1 MGFEIVFL
9 IPIIAIVGGIGSKTY
24 RSHLKFKERELEIMG
39 NRTAESAAQYAAKT
53 ARLEQR
59 VAVLERL
66 LTDRSAHLADE
77 IERLRD
83 QPLN

>member
-1 MGFEIVFL
+1 MQWGILVPIVAIVFGTL
-9 IPIIAIVGGIGSKTY
+9 SGVLHKW
-24 RSHLKFKERELEIMG
+24 LKLKERQIGIASSEA
-39 NRTAESAAQYAAKT
+39 AEKAAQYAAKT
-53 ARLEQR
+53 ERLEQR
-59 VAVLERL
+59 VAVLERI